1 MYTLGMDFEL
11 SVKQK
16 NIIKDIL
23 DWYKE
28 KKIPYLTLGGY
39 AGTGKTTILGYLNEK
54 LHKDYKGISIAYCSY
69 TGKASQVLRKKL
81 QETGSLKR
89 SDYVGTIHR
98 LIYKPILDEDDNIIG
113 WEKIS
118 VDDFEYDLIIIDE
131 ASMVSSD
138 IWQDLLSFEKPILA
152 VGDHGQLPPV
162 EGKFNL
168 MLKPM
173 LRLEE
178 IYRQEKD
185 NPIVVISEM
194 ARKYGEIPKME
205 YGRYVKK
212 FSREDE
218 DVMEFLTDQ
227 LSSYNE
233 NMMVLVGYNHTRN
246 KINDGIRQLLEFESP
261 QPQIEDR
268 VICLRNNAE
277 LGIFNGMIGTIQSI
291 EKVSVA
297 DMLEY
302 YQADILFDGE
312 DEVFHLPISIEQ
324 FRQRETLRNV
334 SRDINLF
341 DFGYA
346 LTVHKAQG
354 SQAEKVILF
363 EERFSKM
370 DDDMWRRWLYTGVTR
385 AVSELYIIGQ

>member
-1 MYTLGMDFEL
+1 MGLEL

-28 KKIPYLTLGGY
+28 KEIPYLTLGGY

-54 LHKDYKGISIAYCSY
+54 LHREYKDINIAYCSY
-69 TGKASQVLRKKL
+69 TGKASQVLKKKL
-81 QETGSLKR
+81 QETGSLKH

-98 LIYKPILDEDDNIIG
+98 LIYKAILDEDNNVIG

-118 VDDFEYDLIIIDE
+118 VDDFEYDLIIVDE

-138 IWQDLLSFEKPILA
+138 VWQDLLSFEKPILA

-194 ARKYGEIPKME
+194 ARKYGEIPNME
-205 YGRYVKK
+205 YARYVKK

-261 QPQIEDR
+261 QPQIQDR

-277 LGIFNGMIGTIQSI
+277 LGIFNGMIGTLQSI

-302 YQADILFDGE
+302 YQTDILFDGE

-385 AVSELYIIGQ
+385 AVSELYIIGD

>member
-1 MYTLGMDFEL
+1 MYTHGMNFEL

-54 LHKDYKGISIAYCSY
+54 LHREYKDISIAYCSY
-69 TGKASQVLRKKL
+69 TGKASQVLKKKL
-81 QETGSLKR
+81 QETGSLKH

-98 LIYKPILDEDDNIIG
+98 LIYKAIVDEDDNIIG

-118 VDDFEYDLIIIDE
+118 VDDFEYDLIIVDE

-261 QPQIEDR
+261 QPQIQDR

-302 YQADILFDGE
+302 YQTDIVFDGE

-385 AVSELYIIGQ
+385 AVSELYIIGD

>member
-152 VGDHGQLPPV
+152 VGDHGQ
-162 EGKFNL
+162 
-168 MLKPM
+168 
-173 LRLEE
+173 
-178 IYRQEKD
+178 
-185 NPIVVISEM
+185 
-194 ARKYGEIPKME
+194 
-205 YGRYVKK
+205 
-212 FSREDE
+212 
-218 DVMEFLTDQ
+218 
-227 LSSYNE
+227 
-233 NMMVLVGYNHTRN
+233 
-246 KINDGIRQLLEFESP
+246 
-261 QPQIEDR
+261 
-268 VICLRNNAE
+268 
-277 LGIFNGMIGTIQSI
+277 
-291 EKVSVA
+291 
-297 DMLEY
+297 
-302 YQADILFDGE
+302 
-312 DEVFHLPISIEQ
+312 
-324 FRQRETLRNV
+324 
-334 SRDINLF
+334 
-341 DFGYA
+341 
-346 LTVHKAQG
+346 
-354 SQAEKVILF
+354 
-363 EERFSKM
+363 
-370 DDDMWRRWLYTGVTR
+370 
-385 AVSELYIIGQ
+385 

>member
-1 MYTLGMDFEL
+1 MEFEL
-11 SVKQK
+11 SAKQK
-16 NIIKDIL
+16 SIISEIL

-28 KKIPYLTLGGY
+28 KKFPYLTLGGY

-54 LHKDYKGISIAYCSY
+54 LHKEYKDIDIAYCSY
-69 TGKASQVLRKKL
+69 TGKASQVLKGKL
-81 QETGSLKR
+81 LETSSLKR

-98 LIYKPILDEDDNIIG
+98 LIYKAIVDEKDNIIG
-113 WEKIS
+113 WEKIP
-118 VDDFEYDLIIIDE
+118 VDDFKYDVIIVDE
-131 ASMVSSD
+131 ASMVSSE
-138 IWQDLLSFEKPILA
+138 IWSDLLSFERPILA

-185 NPIVVISEM
+185 NPIIVLSEM
-194 ARKYGEIPKME
+194 ARKYGEIPTMD

-212 FSREDE
+212 FSRED
-218 DVMEFLTDQ
+218 DDIMDFLTNQ
-227 LSSYNE
+227 FSSYND

-246 KINDGIRQLLEFESP
+246 KLNDGIRQLLEFESP
-261 QPQIEDR
+261 KPQVEDR

-277 LGIFNGMIGTIQSI
+277 LGIFNGMLGTIQSI

-297 DMLEY
+297 DMVEY

-312 DEVFHLPISIEQ
+312 DEIFHLPASIEQ
-324 FRQRETLRNV
+324 FGQRETLRNV
-334 SRDINLF
+334 TRDINLF

-385 AVSELYIIGQ
+385 ATNELYIVGR

>member
-1 MYTLGMDFEL
+1 MDFEL
-11 SVKQK
+11 SAKQK

-54 LHKDYKGISIAYCSY
+54 LHKEYKDINIAYCSY

-98 LIYKPILDEDDNIIG
+98 LIYKAIVDEDDNIIG

-118 VDDFEYDLIIIDE
+118 VDDFEYDLIIVDE

-302 YQADILFDGE
+302 YQTDIIFDGE

>member
-1 MYTLGMDFEL
+1 MGLEL

-16 NIIKDIL
+16 NIIKNIL

-54 LHKDYKGISIAYCSY
+54 LHREYKDINIAYCSY

-81 QETGSLKR
+81 QETGSLKH

-98 LIYKPILDEDDNIIG
+98 LIYKAILDEDDNVIG

-118 VDDFEYDLIIIDE
+118 VDDFEYDLIIVDE

-194 ARKYGEIPKME
+194 ARKYGEIPNME

-261 QPQIEDR
+261 QPQIQDR

-277 LGIFNGMIGTIQSI
+277 LGIFNGMIGTLQSI

-302 YQADILFDGE
+302 YQTDILFDGE

-385 AVSELYIIGQ
+385 AVSELYIIGD

>member
-11 SVKQK
+11 SAKQK

-54 LHKDYKGISIAYCSY
+54 LHKEYKDINIAYCSY

-98 LIYKPILDEDDNIIG
+98 LIYKAIVDEDDNIIG

-118 VDDFEYDLIIIDE
+118 VDDFEYDLIIVDE

-302 YQADILFDGE
+302 YQTDIIFDGE

>member
-1 MYTLGMDFEL
+1 
-11 SVKQK
+11 
-16 NIIKDIL
+16 
-23 DWYKE
+23 
-28 KKIPYLTLGGY
+28 
-39 AGTGKTTILGYLNEK
+39 
-54 LHKDYKGISIAYCSY
+54 
-69 TGKASQVLRKKL
+69 
-81 QETGSLKR
+81 
-89 SDYVGTIHR
+89 
-98 LIYKPILDEDDNIIG
+98 
-113 WEKIS
+113 
-118 VDDFEYDLIIIDE
+118 
-131 ASMVSSD
+131 MVSSD

-302 YQADILFDGE
+302 YQTDIIFDGE

>member
-1 MYTLGMDFEL
+1 MYTHDMDFEL

-23 DWYKE
+23 DWYKK

-54 LHKDYKGISIAYCSY
+54 LHKEYKDISIAYCSY

-98 LIYKPILDEDDNIIG
+98 LIYKAIVDEDNNVIG

-118 VDDFEYDLIIIDE
+118 VDDFEYDLIIVDE

-162 EGKFNL
+162 GGKFNL

-194 ARKYGEIPKME
+194 ARKYGEIPNME
-205 YGRYVKK
+205 YGRHVKK

-218 DVMEFLTDQ
+218 DVMEFFTDQ

-246 KINDGIRQLLEFESP
+246 QINDGIRQLLEFESP
-261 QPQIEDR
+261 QPQIQDR

-277 LGIFNGMIGTIQSI
+277 LGIFNGMIGTLQSI

-385 AVSELYIIGQ
+385 AVSELYIIGD

>member
-11 SVKQK
+11 SAKQK

-54 LHKDYKGISIAYCSY
+54 LHKEYKDINIAYCSY

-81 QETGSLKR
+81 QETGSLKH

-98 LIYKPILDEDDNIIG
+98 LIYKAILDEDDNVIG
-113 WEKIS
+113 WEKIP
-118 VDDFEYDLIIIDE
+118 VDDFEYDLIIVDE

-302 YQADILFDGE
+302 YQTDIIFDGE